1 MNEDTHVYCTKC
13 KWFRIDDEDIPYC
26 PFENTC
32 DIGNCEDSM
41 AYKYR
46 PNYEER
52 KWIMVMKD
60 YAHEVLTEIFK
71 YDDKMKLYKFVLEL
85 LRQSCLNPNINNEE
99 IELSLLYKLSSKYKF
114 RLIKK

>member
-1 MNEDTHVYCTKC
+1 MNEDAHVYCTKC

-52 KWIMVMKD
+52 KWIIMRKII
-60 YAHEVLTEIFK
+60 HKLILK
-71 YDDKMKLYKFVLEL
+71 Y
-85 LRQSCLNPNINNEE
+85 
-99 IELSLLYKLSSKYKF
+99 
-114 RLIKK
+114 LIKCGGSFHTNPYGNTGRYIVLMNERQYHDYTWNIE

>member
-1 MNEDTHVYCTKC
+1 MNKDTHVYCTNC

-26 PFENTC
+26 PFEDIC

-52 KWIMVMKD
+52 K
-60 YAHEVLTEIFK
+60 
-71 YDDKMKLYKFVLEL
+71 
-85 LRQSCLNPNINNEE
+85 
-99 IELSLLYKLSSKYKF
+99 
-114 RLIKK
+114 